1 MVQEAFQSDS
11 TVWSWMRVVH
21 SFRLEL
27 RSRPTRNIALAL
39 CVCLAI
45 MICVYQPVEIEGTSM
60 NPVLWD
66 QERIFVNKLVYRF
79 EPIERGDIIVFSYP
93 LDPSKSFIKR
103 VVGLPGETIEMR
115 TGRVYVNGRQ
125 LSDQYVPSAYLD
137 VSNYPERAIPE
148 ETYFVVGDHR
158 DGSNDS
164 RVFGPVAD
172 TDIRGKAV
180 FAYWPFGHFGWL
192 PSPSPVSA
200 ASK

>member
-1 MVQEAFQSDS
+1 VQEAFQSDF
-11 TVWSWMRVVH
+11 TAWSWKRLVH

-27 RSRPTRNIALAL
+27 RRPTRNIALAL

-45 MICVYQPVEIEGTSM
+45 GMCVYQPVEIEGTSM

-66 QERIFVNKLVYRF
+66 QERIFVNKFVYQF
-79 EPIERGDIIVFSYP
+79 EPIKRGDIIVFSYP
-93 LDPSKSFIKR
+93 LDPSKPFIKR
-103 VVGLPGETIEMR
+103 VVGLPGEKIEMR
-115 TGRVYVNGRQ
+115 TGRVYINGRQ
-125 LSDQYVPSAYLD
+125 LSDQYVPPSYLD

-180 FAYWPFGHFGWL
+180 FAYWPFDHFGWL